1 MYRPMT
7 GRFGVPFVLVRGRG
21 TGLIEKVAGIVKEL
35 ERRAQVRPEPLTE
48 NFSRQM
54 EPSRYGAAL
63 AGFIG
68 LLALTMASIGMS
80 GVFAYVVRQRM
91 GEIGVRMAVGA
102 QPWQVVRLVLASSML
117 AAVDRTG
124 DRAGVGGCRR
134 RGAGTSTSGDEGVG
148 SGRGAIAA
156 GCGSGDRDCGSGAAS
171 RAGDPIRALRW
182 E

>member
-21 TGLIEKVAGIVKEL
+21 TGSIEKVAGIVKEL
-35 ERRAQVRPEPLTE
+35 ERRAQVRPEPLAE

-102 QPWQVVRLVLASSML
+102 QPWQVVRLVLASSMRALSIGL
-117 AAVDRTG
+117 AIGLALAV
-124 DRAGVGGCRR
+124 AG
-134 RGAGTSTSGDEGVG
+134 GVALAHQLLG
-148 SGRGAIAA
+148 MKASDPVAVLLLLAVAAAIATVA
-156 GCGSGDRDCGSGAAS
+156 PARRAA
-171 RAGDPIRALRW
+171 RGTP
-182 E
+182 